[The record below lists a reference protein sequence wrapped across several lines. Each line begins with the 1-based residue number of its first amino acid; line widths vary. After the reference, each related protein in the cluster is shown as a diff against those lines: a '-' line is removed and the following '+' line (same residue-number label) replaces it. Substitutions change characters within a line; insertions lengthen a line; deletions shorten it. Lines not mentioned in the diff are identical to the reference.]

1 MKTSSPLDLTSSA
14 RLFVWTGGALFVVSL
29 GVCAYSYLVVWGRA
43 VGHVIPLVAIASDV
57 ALLTLFA
64 AHHSIFARDPVKT
77 WLAGIVPAR
86 LIRSVYVWIA
96 SVLLIGVCLL
106 WRPIGMDVYDV
117 TGLAALALA
126 AVQLAGLTIIARAV
140 AGLDPLELAG
150 IHPASGSSALQTSG
164 PFRWVR
170 HPLYFGWVLA
180 VFGAAHMTGDRLAFA
195 VTSSLYLVIAVPWEE
210 RSLRKTFGEDY
221 ARYVRAVPWRIIP
234 FVY

>member
-1 MKTSSPLDLTSSA
+1 MKTSSARDLTSSA
-14 RLFVWTGGALFVVSL
+14 RLFVWTGGTLFVVSL
-29 GVCAYSYLVVWGRA
+29 GVCAYSYLVVWGQA

-77 WLAGIVPAR
+77 WLAGLVPAR

-96 SVLLIGVCLL
+96 SLLLIGVCLL

-117 TGLAALALA
+117 TGFAALALA

-150 IHPASGSSALQTSG
+150 IHPPPGSSALQTSG

-210 RSLRKTFGEDY
+210 RSLRKAFGEDY
-221 ARYVRAVPWRIIP
+221 ARYVRAVRWRIIP